1 MTELNKTTHMQVIK
15 KRVKKNPYKLGFNW
29 FFWVSF
35 FVILIP
41 ICYFVYLLWMA
52 SQETHTPIL
61 GDRIKHTIQF
71 AIDEDQ
77 LRIIERNVEEL
88 PGVENVKVNL
98 IVETVRIDVDTSNEL
113 KEDDLLKIN
122 EDIYGIVND
131 IVPIDKYFSQHDD
144 YKQYDLEIT
153 SFTDIKSDECVIV
166 TLNKN
171 SPMEGYRNQVLSVP
185 VSPET
190 RQELIDLNKPE
201 DDPVIEPRPDDDEPL
216 ETDDEMSQESEVD
229 E

>member
-1 MTELNKTTHMQVIK
+1 MTDINKTTHMQLKK

-41 ICYFVYLLWMA
+41 VCYFIYLLWMA

-77 LRIIERNVEEL
+77 LRIIEKDVNEL
-88 PGVENVKVNL
+88 PGVENAKVNL
-98 IVETVRIDVDTSNEL
+98 IVETVRIDVNTDDTL

-122 EDIYGIVND
+122 QDIYGIVNE
-131 IVPIDKYFSQHDD
+131 VLPVDKYFSQHDD

-171 SPMEGYRNQVLSVP
+171 SPMDGYRNQVLSVP

-190 RQELIDLNKPE
+190 RQELIDLNKPVE
-201 DDPVIEPRPDDDEPL
+201 DPVDDSPVEGDDGPL
-216 ETDDEMSQESEVD
+216 ETDEEMSEEG
-229 E
+229 EA

>member
-1 MTELNKTTHMQVIK
+1 MTDINKTTHMQLKK

-41 ICYFVYLLWMA
+41 VCYFIYLLWMA

-77 LRIIERNVEEL
+77 LRIIKKDVNEL
-88 PGVENVKVNL
+88 PGVENAKVNL
-98 IVETVRIDVDTSNEL
+98 IVETVRIDVNTDDAL

-122 EDIYGIVND
+122 QDIYGIVNE
-131 IVPIDKYFSQHDD
+131 VLPVDKYFSQHDD

-153 SFTDIKSDECVIV
+153 SFTDIKSDKCVIV

-171 SPMEGYRNQVLSVP
+171 SPMDGYRNQVLSVP

-190 RQELIDLNKPE
+190 RQELIDLNKPVE
-201 DDPVIEPRPDDDEPL
+201 DPVDDSPVEGDDEPL
-216 ETDDEMSQESEVD
+216 ETDEEMSEEG
-229 E
+229 EA

>member
-1 MTELNKTTHMQVIK
+1 MTDINKTTHMQLKK

-41 ICYFVYLLWMA
+41 VCYFIYLLWMA

-77 LRIIERNVEEL
+77 LRIIEKDVNEL
-88 PGVENVKVNL
+88 PGVENAKVNL
-98 IVETVRIDVDTSNEL
+98 IVETVRIDVNTDDAL

-122 EDIYGIVND
+122 QDIYGIVNE
-131 IVPIDKYFSQHDD
+131 VLPVDKYFSQHDAQCAIVHIRSVQTEVAIAH
-144 YKQYDLEIT
+144 QYLVDVRQLVEVVVNSLDNHHGLAPAID
-153 SFTDIKSDECVIV
+153 SQGHVLY
-166 TLNKN
+166 TLCSHFYLRQFANLCEYGVVG
-171 SPMEGYRNQVLSVP
+171 SYRFSLG
-185 VSPET
+185 
-190 RQELIDLNKPE
+190 RHHL
-201 DDPVIEPRPDDDEPL
+201 
-216 ETDDEMSQESEVD
+216 
-229 E
+229 

>member
-1 MTELNKTTHMQVIK
+1 MTDINKTTHMQLKK

-41 ICYFVYLLWMA
+41 VCYFIYLLWMA

-77 LRIIERNVEEL
+77 LRIIEKDVNEL
-88 PGVENVKVNL
+88 PGVENAKVNL
-98 IVETVRIDVDTSNEL
+98 IVETVRIDVNTDDAL

-122 EDIYGIVND
+122 QDIYEIVNE
-131 IVPIDKYFSQHDD
+131 VLPVDKYFSQHDD

-153 SFTDIKSDECVIV
+153 SFTDIKSDKCVIV

-171 SPMEGYRNQVLSVP
+171 SPMDGYRNQVLSVP

-190 RQELIDLNKPE
+190 RQELIDLNKPVE
-201 DDPVIEPRPDDDEPL
+201 DPVDDSPVEGDDEPL
-216 ETDDEMSQESEVD
+216 ETDEEMSEEG
-229 E
+229 EA

>member
-1 MTELNKTTHMQVIK
+1 MTDINKTTHMQLKK

-41 ICYFVYLLWMA
+41 VCYFIYLLWMA

-77 LRIIERNVEEL
+77 LRIIEKDVNEL
-88 PGVENVKVNL
+88 PGVENAKVNL
-98 IVETVRIDVDTSNEL
+98 IVETVRIDVNTDDAL

-122 EDIYGIVND
+122 QDIYGIVNE
-131 IVPIDKYFSQHDD
+131 VLPVDKYFSQHDD

-153 SFTDIKSDECVIV
+153 SFTDIKSDKCVIV

-171 SPMEGYRNQVLSVP
+171 SPMDGYRNQVLSVP

-190 RQELIDLNKPE
+190 RQELIDLNKPVE
-201 DDPVIEPRPDDDEPL
+201 DPVDDSPVEGDDEPL
-216 ETDDEMSQESEVD
+216 ETDEEMSEEG
-229 E
+229 EA

>member
-1 MTELNKTTHMQVIK
+1 MTDINKTTHMQLKK

-41 ICYFVYLLWMA
+41 VCYFIYLLWMA

-77 LRIIERNVEEL
+77 LRIIKKDVNEL
-88 PGVENVKVNL
+88 PGVENAKVNL
-98 IVETVRIDVDTSNEL
+98 IVETVRIDVNTDDAL

-122 EDIYGIVND
+122 QDIYGIVNE
-131 IVPIDKYFSQHDD
+131 VLPVDKYFSQHDD

-153 SFTDIKSDECVIV
+153 SFTDIKSDKCVIV

-171 SPMEGYRNQVLSVP
+171 SPMDGYRNQVLSVP

-190 RQELIDLNKPE
+190 RQELIDLNKPVE
-201 DDPVIEPRPDDDEPL
+201 DPVDDSPVEGDDEPL
-216 ETDDEMSQESEVD
+216 ETDEEMSEDGEA
-229 E
+229 